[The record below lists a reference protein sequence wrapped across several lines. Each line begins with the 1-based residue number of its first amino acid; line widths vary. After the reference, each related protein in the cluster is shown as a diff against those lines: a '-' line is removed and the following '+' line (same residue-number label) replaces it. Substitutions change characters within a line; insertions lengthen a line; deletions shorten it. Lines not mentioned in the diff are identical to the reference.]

1 MINFETRYLPEYL
14 SSVLA
19 GPCKLMLCRPSRNRP
34 NYGAKEKR
42 ERSPCVITMGLVP
55 SVGKVV
61 LEQQPAGS
69 PASSSPESAST
80 NVSAQ
85 SDNQSGKQES
95 VPNAPTVQRRSIRT
109 SSIRRESGV
118 KKSSRRQPI
127 SLTFVSTG
135 NYNADFPPAAPS
147 PTTQRAR
154 GRGQGGTSTTLRK
167 EGVFA
172 LRNKG
177 LERVPD
183 EILFFSN
190 LHTIYLDNNKL
201 ANLPAELASLR
212 SLTALSIANNS
223 LSGLPDELW
232 RHPSLTFL
240 NLSRNKFTTLPET
253 IENSQ
258 GLQFLFLDKNQIL
271 SSPVGLSKLTA
282 LKIFS
287 FKDNFLIDPPPLPV
301 ICPPYGH
308 DSGNRFLY
316 IIRS

>member
-1 MINFETRYLPEYL
+1 
-14 SSVLA
+14 
-19 GPCKLMLCRPSRNRP
+19 
-34 NYGAKEKR
+34 
-42 ERSPCVITMGLVP
+42 MGLVP
-55 SVGKVV
+55 SVDKVV
-61 LEQQPAGS
+61 LEQQPASS
-69 PASSSPESAST
+69 PASSLTTERAST
-80 NVSAQ
+80 NLTAQ
-85 SDNQSGKQES
+85 SEPDDQSGKQES
-95 VPNAPTVQRRSIRT
+95 VPNAPTMQRRSTRT
-109 SSIRRESGV
+109 TSVRRESGV
-118 KKSSRRQPI
+118 KKSARRQPI

-135 NYNADFPPAAPS
+135 NYNADVPPTIAS

-154 GRGQGGTSTTLRK
+154 GRGQGTSTTLRK

-212 SLTALSIANNS
+212 SLTALSVANNS

-308 DSGNRFLY
+308 DSGNCYL
-316 IIRS
+316 S